1 MDLAVEVEGLHYTY
15 RDGTEALRGLSLSIP
30 RGSRVAIM
38 GPNGAGKST
47 FLLHLNGL
55 YLPQK
60 GRVRVLGR
68 EVNARTARELRSLV
82 GLVFQD
88 PDDQVF
94 SPTVY
99 EDVAFGPLNMGL
111 PPEEVA
117 GRVKEALLAVG
128 MWEHRE
134 RHPSRLSYGQ
144 KKRVAIAGVLAM
156 GPEIIALDE
165 PMAYLDP
172 QGKEALLE
180 ILGRLHARG
189 VTILVAT
196 HDVDMAAAWADHVVI
211 LKEGRVLARGE
222 PSLLAREDLVREAG
236 LGLPL
241 VSRIF
246 NALPELELPF
256 LPYTCEQAVGV
267 LKEKLLADKKAG
279 HAGIG

>member
-1 MDLAVEVEGLHYTY
+1 MDLAVEVEDLHYTY

-55 YLPQK
+55 HLPQK

-111 PPEEVA
+111 SQPEVA
-117 GRVKEALLAVG
+117 GRVKEALAAVG

-165 PMAYLDP
+165 PTAYLDP

-180 ILGRLHARG
+180 ILDRLHARG

-196 HDVDMAAAWADHVVI
+196 HDVDMAAAWADCVVI
-211 LKEGRVLARGE
+211 MKEGKVLARGE
-222 PSLLAREDLVREAG
+222 PSLLACEEVVREAG

-246 NALPELELPF
+246 RALPELELPF

-267 LKEKLLADKKAG
+267 LKEKLLAGKKESRN
-279 HAGIG
+279 GIG

>member
-1 MDLAVEVEGLHYTY
+1 MEVEGLHYTY

-60 GRVRVLGR
+60 GRVQVLGR

-128 MWEHRE
+128 MWDHRE

-196 HDVDMAAAWADHVVI
+196 HDVDMAAAWADHVI
-211 LKEGRVLARGE
+211 IMKEGRVLARGE

-241 VSRIF
+241 VTRIF
-246 NALPELELPF
+246 CALPELELPF
-256 LPYTCEQAVGV
+256 LPYTCEQAVRV
-267 LKEKLLADKKAG
+267 LREKLLADKNAG